1 MKYPLVI
8 VVLVFLSSASQAQQ
22 YRWNYMEVGLT

>member
-22 YRWNYMEVGLT
+22 YRWNYGSRSN